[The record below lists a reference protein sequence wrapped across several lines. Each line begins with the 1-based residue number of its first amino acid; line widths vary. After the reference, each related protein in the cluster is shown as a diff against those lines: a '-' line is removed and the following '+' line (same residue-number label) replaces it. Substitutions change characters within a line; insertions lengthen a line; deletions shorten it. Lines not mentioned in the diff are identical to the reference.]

1 VAAAA
6 EPEGPGRGPRRLLIV
21 EDHELLAGTL
31 ALALRQRGLD
41 VQTAAGPTPEAV
53 VERARALAPVLVL
66 LDLDLGPPLG
76 SGLDLVRPLS
86 EAGGRVVM
94 MTGVTDRARLAACVE
109 AGATGVVAKTAA
121 FEALIDAVRRAAEGE
136 TLLREDERQALLAEL
151 RARRRAEGER
161 MAPFGAL
168 SPREQ
173 AVLAGLV
180 AGDSAETIAAR
191 SYVSMATVRS
201 QIRAILLKLGVR
213 SQLAA
218 VAMARDAGWPPD
230 PPA

>member
-1 VAAAA
+1 MVATTDAGAA
-6 EPEGPGRGPRRLLIV
+6 GPLRLLIV

-31 ALALRQRGLD
+31 ALALRHRGLE
-41 VQTAAGPTPEAV
+41 VETAAGPTPGAV
-53 VERARALAPVLVL
+53 VERTRQLAPVLVL
-66 LDLDLGPPLG
+66 LDLDLGPTLG
-76 SGLDLVRPLS
+76 SGLDLVGPLS
-86 EAGGRVVM
+86 AVGGRVVM

-109 AGATGVVAKTAA
+109 AGAAGIVAKTTA
-121 FEALIDAVRRAAEGE
+121 FEALVDAVRRAAEGE
-136 TLLREDERQALLAEL
+136 TLLAPEERHALLADL
-151 RARRRAEGER
+151 RAHRRAEGHR

-168 SPREQ
+168 TPREQ

-180 AGDSAETIAAR
+180 AGDPAEAIAAR

-218 VAMARDAGWPPD
+218 VAMAREAGWPPD
-230 PPA
+230 ARS